1 MDLHGLTVAQRRVLG
16 AVVVLAALAFFVA
29 PRLLHGGSR
38 TAAAPPLRAPRAA
51 HAPAAAQVVVD
62 VAGAVRRPGLYHL
75 AQDARVA
82 DAIAAAGGALPRAEV
97 DAVNLAAPVADGV
110 QGLVPRRGAA
120 PAAGAAGAAGG
131 GGGAVGPNSP
141 TPQQPAG
148 LPGGGPPTPAKN
160 GPDP

>member
-16 AVVVLAALAFFVA
+16 AVVVLAALAFFAA

-75 AQDARVA
+75 ARDGRVA

-110 QGLVPRRGAA
+110 QVLVPRRGAA
-120 PAAGAAGAAGG
+120 GGAAGSAAAAAGPG
-131 GGGAVGPNSP
+131 GLHPA
-141 TPQQPAG
+141 TLQQPDAP
-148 LPGGGPPTPAKN
+148 PGGGPPTAA
-160 GPDP
+160 